1 MLHVLQSFFTRKLD
15 SRPDPVGT
23 CCSTAWRDAAGTPVM
38 PWGLHGLHGAFCFPS
53 LSLYVTC
60 CPNLEVT
67 TPQLAGC
74 PLEFQDTK
82 CCTEDAT
89 ATFLSLADVAP
100 EHEDHKETMNLL
112 WYFLRD
118 IDLLSLDAWRLLVKG
133 TAQAANFRM
142 FEFKSGLKILDVSIG
157 AAAIKLS
164 RLMVKTMHRIEGFQ
178 QFCLWHI
185 ATATGRMVTE
195 VAVESC
201 EMSELLFQYKA
212 AAANHDFSMYS
223 LIPQVQLE
231 VGSSLKEASPH
242 PEHPTVALQ
251 VVCVGPWAQHAL
263 VTLQSLLRHRSSHA
277 RLRIFVLSD
286 AVGWEDWTEAWEA
299 LGYADGVDGQNNW
312 GKAEKTEISLQGM
325 SFERIDFAHLES
337 FQRYMMLGD
346 RWY

>member
-142 FEFKSGLKILDVSIG
+142 FEFKSGLKILG
-157 AAAIKLS
+157 CQ
-164 RLMVKTMHRIEGFQ
+164 HRGSCHQ
-178 QFCLWHI
+178 
-185 ATATGRMVTE
+185 
-195 VAVESC
+195 VESFNG
-201 EMSELLFQYKA
+201 EDHASNRRISAVLL
-212 AAANHDFSMYS
+212 
-223 LIPQVQLE
+223 
-231 VGSSLKEASPH
+231 
-242 PEHPTVALQ
+242 VAH
-251 VVCVGPWAQHAL
+251 C
-263 VTLQSLLRHRSSHA
+263 HRY
-277 RLRIFVLSD
+277 
-286 AVGWEDWTEAWEA
+286 WK
-299 LGYADGVDGQNNW
+299 N
-312 GKAEKTEISLQGM
+312 
-325 SFERIDFAHLES
+325 
-337 FQRYMMLGD
+337 GD
-346 RWY
+346 